1 MKADLKPTPALALS
15 KRAPATASTVGSE
28 RMRWA
33 AMHAVFIVALL
44 AIAEIAARMGWI
56 NPTFFGQPSGVAKF
70 LGANLGQAKLWT
82 DLGWTM
88 AGVIA
93 SFVIGSLAAFAV
105 GLAFVHWP
113 KLEHF
118 ADPYFNALNV
128 MPRIALAPLFILWFG
143 LGLGS
148 KIAVGVSLTFFI
160 VLSATVAGIR
170 GVSQDHVTLCRTL
183 GASAPVTFF
192 QVTLPGAVP
201 VIFSGLRLG
210 LIYALLGVIGGEII
224 ASEKGLGQWLAYLSA
239 TFDINGVMAL
249 LLLLALLGVT
259 IVRGMTWF
267 ERRLLHWQ

>member
-1 MKADLKPTPALALS
+1 MKAKTETAPALALS
-15 KRAPATASTVGSE
+15 LPVRATGSSLNAE
-28 RMRWA
+28 RFRWFA
-33 AMHAVFIVALL
+33 LHVIFIVALL
-44 AIAEIAARMGWI
+44 GSWEFAAREGWVD
-56 NPTFFGQPSGVAKF
+56 PTFVGQPSGIAKF
-70 LGANLGQAKLWT
+70 LAENLGQAKLWT

-93 SFVIGSLAAFAV
+93 SFVIGSAGAFVV
-105 GLAFVHWP
+105 GLAFVKWP
-113 KLEHF
+113 RLEKF

-148 KIAVGVSLTFFI
+148 KVAVGVSLTFFI

-183 GASAPVTFF
+183 GASAPVAFF

-210 LIYALLGVIGGEII
+210 LIYALLGVIGAEII
-224 ASEKGLGQWLAYLSA
+224 ASEKGLGQQLAYLAS
-239 TFDINGVMAL
+239 TFDINGVMGL
-249 LLLLALLGVT
+249 LLLLALLGVV
-259 IVRGMTWF
+259 IVRAMTWL
-267 ERRLLHWQ
+267 EQRLLHWQ